1 LFIMTSRPSLPRFQP
16 LSPLRSTVQS
26 TLVATSLLLMLAW
39 LGGWMFNLPQ
49 PMMLA
54 AALAIVIIGF
64 VAIGLRV
71 ATGDKASP
79 MTPEQNA
86 ARGAGGRAAQSHM
99 SVSEPDTLLDV
110 STSLQGKRW
119 SLEVFANIDA
129 QRFAAVCETW
139 FSWAGF
145 DTRHQA
151 HRTQEGVD
159 IWLHAPRLPGPVA
172 IVRCKHAQDK
182 PVGLQELRE
191 FQGVVST
198 CQHAH
203 GTFTTTST
211 YTPEALQFAK
221 ENGIEVVDGRGLLRR
236 ILTRTRQSQQAL
248 LAVAYHGR

>member
-1 LFIMTSRPSLPRFQP
+1 MTSHPTLPRLP
-16 LSPLRSTVQS
+16 LQSPLRSTVQS
-26 TLVATSLLLMLAW
+26 TLVATSLLLMLGG
-39 LGGWMFNLPQ
+39 LGAWMFELPK
-49 PMMLA
+49 PLVLVA
-54 AALAIVIIGF
+54 TLLIVMAGLL
-64 VAIGLRV
+64 AIGLRMAWGNNSRQWAPAQT
-71 ATGDKASP
+71 ATP
-79 MTPEQNA
+79 
-86 ARGAGGRAAQSHM
+86 GGRPAQARM
-99 SVSEPDTLLDV
+99 PISEPDTRLHE
-110 STSLQGKRW
+110 SISLQGKRW
-119 SLEVFANIDA
+119 SMDVFANIDA

-145 DTRHQA
+145 DTRHEA

-172 IVRCKHAQDK
+172 IVRCKHAHDK

-191 FQGVVST
+191 FKGFVAT